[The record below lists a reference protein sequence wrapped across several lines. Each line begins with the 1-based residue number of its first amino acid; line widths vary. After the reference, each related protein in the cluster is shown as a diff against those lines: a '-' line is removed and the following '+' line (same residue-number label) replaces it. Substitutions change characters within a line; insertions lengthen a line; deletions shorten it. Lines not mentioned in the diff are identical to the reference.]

1 MTEET
6 QKTENAEEKTLPQGR
21 TIWVAF
27 TGQTELPCLRW
38 LKPGFRHC
46 FAVIREEGNWIALD
60 PLANRL
66 DISVHSAENGF
77 DMPRWLRS
85 RGLTVIEART
95 QNHARPAP
103 LMPLTCVEAVK
114 RVLGL
119 RSRFI
124 ITPWQLYRHLHNEAR
139 RPETRRALFE
149 SLQQTTPPQPKGIIS
164 WEV

>member
-1 MTEET
+1 MTAA
-6 QKTENAEEKTLPQGR
+6 TEHTNAESQR
-21 TIWVAF
+21 TVWVAF
-27 TGQTELPCLRW
+27 TGQTELPCLRL

-46 FAVIREEGNWIALD
+46 FAIIREEGNWIALD
-60 PLANRL
+60 PLANRM
-66 DISVHSAENGF
+66 DVSVHSAANGF

-95 QNHARPAP
+95 ENHARPAP

-114 RVLGL
+114 RILGL
-119 RSRFI
+119 RARLIF
-124 ITPWQLYRHLHNEAR
+124 TPWQLYRHLHTQAC

-149 SLQQTTPPQPKGIIS
+149 SLQQMQQNQTKGTLS

>member
-1 MTEET
+1 MTAA
-6 QKTENAEEKTLPQGR
+6 TEHTKSESQTPGR

-27 TGQTELPCLRW
+27 TGQTDMPCLRV

-46 FAVIREEGNWIALD
+46 FAVIREGDRWIALD
-60 PLANRL
+60 PLANRM
-66 DISVHSAENGF
+66 DVSVHSAANGF

-95 QNHARPAP
+95 ENHARPAP

-114 RVLGL
+114 RILGL
-119 RSRFI
+119 RARMI
-124 ITPWQLYRHLHNEAR
+124 LTPWQLYRHLHTQAR
-139 RPETRRALFE
+139 RPETRRAIFE
-149 SLQQTTPPQPKGIIS
+149 SLQQMQQNQPKGALS

>member
-1 MTEET
+1 MTQENQNT
-6 QKTENAEEKTLPQGR
+6 DSQTEKSPAR
-21 TIWVAF
+21 TVWVAF
-27 TGQTELPCLRW
+27 TGQSELPCLRV

-46 FAVIREEGNWIALD
+46 FAIIREEGNWIALD
-60 PLANRL
+60 PLSNRL
-66 DISVHSAENGF
+66 DVSVHSAENGF

-119 RSRFI
+119 RARFI
-124 ITPWQLYRHLHNEAR
+124 ITPWQLYNRLKSDAR
-139 RPETRRALFE
+139 QPETRRAIFE
-149 SLQQTTPPQPKGIIS
+149 SILQIQDMQQKGTLS